1 MRNINIIV
9 SECSDYWSV
18 DLEYEYGTPL
28 TAPNHYSAHIKS
40 NGPTAL
46 DAIMNLCKVLKKQKK
61 QMSPYLAE
69 ALFKP
74 LEKL

>member
-1 MRNINIIV
+1 MRNINILV

-18 DLEYEYGTPL
+18 DLNYKYGTPL
-28 TAPNHYSAHIKS
+28 TDSSHYSAHIKS

-46 DAIMNLCKVLKKQKK
+46 DAIINLCKVLKKQKK
-61 QMSPYLAE
+61 KMSPYLAE

-74 LEKL
+74 LETL